1 MNQNAY
7 DSYVAAADASPAE
20 RGLFIRRTY
29 THLAGAVFAFAVLE
43 ALLLQMPFAVPLTK
57 LMMGSNIS
65 WMVVLFVF
73 MGITWVAN
81 SMAVARGNM
90 ASQYAGLALY
100 VVAYA
105 FLFVPLLTI
114 VRLTGQS
121 DIIPIAGMVTAGLFL
136 GLTAVVMLSR
146 VDFSFLGGIIAIGL
160 LVGLGTIVAS
170 MIFGFSLGVFFSG
183 AMALLAGG
191 MILYQT
197 SGVFKTYPTD
207 QYVGASVALFGAVAM
222 LFWYIIQLFMSRR

>member
-57 LMMGSNIS
+57 LMMGSNVS
-65 WMVVLFVF
+65 WMIVLFIF
-73 MGITWVAN
+73 MGITWMAN
-81 SMAVARGNM
+81 SMAVGQNRGN
-90 ASQYAGLALY
+90 QYVGLGLY

-121 DIIPIAGMVTAGLFL
+121 NIIPMAGMVTAGLFL
-136 GLTAVVMLSR
+136 GLTSVVMLSK
-146 VDFSFLGGIIAIGL
+146 VDFSFLGGIIAIGFW
-160 LVGLGTIVAS
+160 VALGTIVAS

-183 AMALLAGG
+183 AMALMAGAV
-191 MILYQT
+191 ILYQT